1 MTEEQARA
9 LLAAEYEAAKYPLTA
24 KAIRSRGADNIHE
37 EAALRALTKALSR
50 EPVHSLHELAREDQ
64 ARAEEGW
71 HPMSEAPRDGS
82 YILAIVAPNRG
93 RHLEHQAGR
102 MFAIRHE
109 GLSEPSGYDM
119 GWAVYPGFGGATDH
133 DFACWTRLP
142 APPGGGSG
150 GD

>member
-50 EPVHSLHELAREDQ
+50 EEQV
-64 ARAEEGW
+64 RAEGW

-109 GLSEPSGYDM
+109 GLTEPSGYDL

-133 DFACWTRLP
+133 DFAGWARLP
-142 APPGGGSG
+142 APPSGGSG
-150 GD
+150 RPD